1 MSSRALT
8 TLHTFYSAEPLR
20 SKGINPHSQRLNLS
34 EYYVSL
40 SVRRILLRNS
50 TRKRPK
56 FLRETSKRTDLPSAK
71 GPISLNQ
78 SKSDHLTEWPSGFFL
93 KHLAIEAQRRGPI
106 TLYPTER
113 EDFSN
118 YENLQ

>member
-1 MSSRALT
+1 MSHYRFGA
-8 TLHTFYSAEPLR
+8 F
-20 SKGINPHSQRLNLS
+20 
-34 EYYVSL
+34 
-40 SVRRILLRNS
+40 LLRNS
-50 TRKRPK
+50 TRKKTKVFTR
-56 FLRETSKRTDLPSAK
+56 TSKRTDLPSAK

-78 SKSDHLTEWPSGFFL
+78 SKSDHLTEWSSGFFL

>member
-50 TRKRPK
+50 TRKKTKVFTRNFK
-56 FLRETSKRTDLPSAK
+56 THRLTLCKEIDFFE
-71 GPISLNQ
+71 PI
-78 SKSDHLTEWPSGFFL
+78 
-93 KHLAIEAQRRGPI
+93 
-106 TLYPTER
+106 
-113 EDFSN
+113 
-118 YENLQ
+118 